1 MMRPYRNTKND
12 MTFEK
17 ADRMEAR
24 KHKQTLNFFQDAT
37 AALASRGK
45 EDEAFYFEMV
55 ADHIQQGG
63 SLDDKVER
71 ILGL

>member
-1 MMRPYRNTKND
+1 MRPYRNTKND

>member
-1 MMRPYRNTKND
+1 MSNQRPGKVIRAADPTMKD
-12 MTFEK
+12 MT
-17 ADRMEAR
+17 
-24 KHKQTLNFFQDAT
+24 TLKFFKNAQK
-37 AALASRGK
+37 LLEQSGK

-55 ADHIQQGG
+55 VDHLNAGG